1 MTMHELFA
9 GGGCATIIIMS
20 LIEISPVKINPWKT
34 IARWFGRAINGDILD
49 EINKMKSQIQD
60 IDTRTN
66 NMQDEARERDAV
78 SCRTRILRFG
88 DELLHDIHHS
98 KEHFDQILIDIN
110 EYEIYCDTHPNFKN
124 NQAVMTIKHIKAI
137 YAECMK
143 DRDFI

>member
-1 MTMHELFA
+1 MTMHELLA
-9 GGGCATIIIMS
+9 GGGCTAIVIMS
-20 LIEISPVKINPWKT
+20 LIEISPVKINPWNT

-66 NMQDEARERDAV
+66 NMQYEARERDAV

-98 KEHFDQILIDIN
+98 KEHFDQILMDIN

-124 NQAVMTIKHIKAI
+124 NQAVMTIKHIKAV

>member
-1 MTMHELFA
+1 MTMHELLA
-9 GGGCATIIIMS
+9 GGGCAAIVIMS

-49 EINKMKSQIQD
+49 EINKMKSQIHD
-60 IDTRTN
+60 IDIRTSKI
-66 NMQDEARERDAV
+66 QDEARERDAV

-98 KEHFDQILIDIN
+98 KEHFDQILMDIN
-110 EYEIYCDTHPNFKN
+110 KYEIYCDTHPNFKN
-124 NQAVMTIKHIKAI
+124 NQAVMTIKHIKAV

>member
-1 MTMHELFA
+1 MTMHELLA
-9 GGGCATIIIMS
+9 GGGCTAIVIMS

-98 KEHFDQILIDIN
+98 KEHFDQILMDIN

-124 NQAVMTIKHIKAI
+124 NQAVMTIKHIKAV
-137 YAECMK
+137 YTECMK
-143 DRDFI
+143 DRNFI